1 MWKLKNITAKNICAF
16 RDMSYSPKQGCTT
29 LVFGHNMDNNA
40 QGSNGSGKSALI
52 EAIAIGL
59 TGDSLRKVKADEIIN
74 DAADE
79 AVITVI
85 LSNPELG
92 QMTINRK
99 LSRTQP
105 QAISVMLQTGPY
117 DTDTEEIKLSSV
129 LEYNKYILDMLGLTK
144 DDIFSNFILS
154 KHKYSSFLNA
164 SDREKKELIN
174 RFSNGQKVDE
184 SIEALHADMD
194 EVKNRLHTAERDMA
208 ACQGRVEAINEQ
220 IVTTKSEH
228 ERKESRKAESIAAH
242 EESIANYRSKIRQAK
257 SRITELGSILDGQD
271 KLDQILRDMEED
283 PKMSVADAY
292 REIAALLP
300 QYGVAPIANYA
311 NENDALNKELAD
323 CRKKAAN
330 TATTLKS
337 YENDVNRAAKTHAE
351 LAEKYRKADAAHGP
365 RIKVL
370 EAAITES
377 QQLISELETEGKKTR
392 DQINSLN
399 RDLDNVNQRLAG
411 VIECPKCHH
420 KFLLDSETPVEDLR
434 KEAQAIERKLYRVK
448 RTEDENSKKSQDA
461 YTTVSTNRKELRAMD
476 NESEQLSKEVS
487 NALRCLNNLKGTVST
502 LNKDLTTENN
512 RVAALEQ
519 RINNLRQA
527 LFDDAFAKL
536 DAATKKAESEQE
548 SLETDIA
555 AWNGSIETY
564 QEAIENL
571 KNTSIDD
578 AIKELESK
586 KEEYTKALNAAI
598 SKKESI
604 ESELAELTAQEAR
617 FSDFKTHLANSKI
630 EALSQITNEFL
641 EAIGSDLRIALSGYT
656 LLRTGKIRDKI
667 SISVLRDGIDCGSFA
682 KMSQGEQCRA
692 NLASILAL
700 HKLTNV
706 NCQDGKGLDLLIL
719 DEILDA
725 TDEAGLASMFDAL
738 NALQIT
744 AMVVSHGLIHES
756 YPHRMTVTKQNG
768 VSTLSDDEP

>member
-79 AVITVI
+79 AVISVT

-105 QAISVMLQTGPY
+105 QAITVTLQAGPY

-194 EVKNRLHTAERDMA
+194 EVKNRLHEAERNMA
-208 ACQGRVEAINEQ
+208 SCQGRVEAINEQ
-220 IVTTKSEH
+220 IVTTKSEQ

-242 EESIANYRSKIRQAK
+242 EESIANYRGKIRQAN
-257 SRITELGSILDGQD
+257 SRIAELGSLLEGQD

-283 PKMSVADAY
+283 FKMSVSDAY
-292 REIAALLP
+292 CKIAELLP
-300 QYGVAPIANYA
+300 QYGVASIADYA
-311 NENDALNKELAD
+311 RENDTLSKGLAG
-323 CRKKAAN
+323 CRDQV
-330 TATTLKS
+330 TSLETSLKS
-337 YENDVNRAAKTHAE
+337 LEKEANHASKIHAD
-351 LAEKYRKADAAHGP
+351 LAEKYRQTEAAHGP
-365 RIKVL
+365 RVKVL

-377 QQLISELETEGKKTR
+377 QQLISELEAEGMKTR
-392 DQINSLN
+392 EQINSLN
-399 RDLDNVNQRLAG
+399 RDLDRANQRLAG
-411 VIECPKCHH
+411 AIECPKCHH
-420 KFLLDSETPVEDLR
+420 KFLLDSEVPLTELR
-434 KEAQAIERKLYRVK
+434 KEAQAIERKLYRAK
-448 RTEDENSKKSQDA
+448 RTKEKNVKKSAEA
-461 YTTVSTNRKELRAMD
+461 YDIVSANRKELRDMD
-476 NESEQLSKEVS
+476 NESEQLSRDVS
-487 NALRCLNNLKGTVST
+487 NALRSLNNLKGSVST
-502 LNKDLTTENN
+502 LNKDLTTANN
-512 RVAALEQ
+512 RVAAMEQ

-548 SLETDIA
+548 SLENDIV
-555 AWNGSIETY
+555 AWNSSIKTY
-564 QEAIENL
+564 QEAIETL
-571 KNTSIDD
+571 KNASIDD
-578 AIKELESK
+578 AIKDLESK
-586 KEEYTKALNAAI
+586 KEEYTQALNSAI
-598 SKKESI
+598 SKKESV
-604 ESELAELTAQEAR
+604 ESELVELIAQETR

-744 AMVVSHGLIHES
+744 AMVVSHGLVHES

-768 VSTLSDDEP
+768 VSTLSDEEP

>member
-16 RDMSYSPKQGCTT
+16 KDMSYSPKQGCTT

-59 TGDSLRKVKADEIIN
+59 TGDSLRKVKVDEIIN
-74 DAADE
+74 DAAEE
-79 AVITVI
+79 AVITVT

-105 QAISVMLQTGPY
+105 QAITVTLQTGPY

-164 SDREKKELIN
+164 SDRDKKELIN

-184 SIEALHADMD
+184 SIEALHTDMD
-194 EVKNRLHTAERDMA
+194 EIKNRLHEAEKEMA
-208 ACQGRVEAINEQ
+208 SCQGRVDAINEQ
-220 IVTTKSEH
+220 IVNAQSEH
-228 ERKESRKAESIAAH
+228 EHKESRKAESIAAH
-242 EESIANYRSKIRQAK
+242 EECIADRRERIRLANN
-257 SRITELGSILDGQD
+257 RIEELNTVLAGHD
-271 KLDQILRDMEED
+271 KLDLILRDMEDD
-283 PKMSVADAY
+283 PNTSLTDAS
-292 REIAALLP
+292 REIAELLP
-300 QYGVAPIANYA
+300 EYGVASIADYA
-311 NENDALNKELAD
+311 GENEALTRELEECRTKSTQISKNLEQYVKEG
-323 CRKKAAN
+323 K
-330 TATTLKS
+330 T
-337 YENDVNRAAKTHAE
+337 AAKHHADLE
-351 LAEKYRKADAAHGP
+351 EKCRQTEAAHGP
-365 RIKVL
+365 RIKAL
-370 EAAITES
+370 EAAIDES
-377 QQLISELETEGKKTR
+377 QQLITELEAEAKKTR
-392 DQINSLN
+392 EQINTLN
-399 RDLDNVNQRLAG
+399 RSLDSANQRLAG
-411 VIECPKCHH
+411 MIECPKCHH
-420 KFLLDSETPVEDLR
+420 KFLLDSKTSEAELR
-434 KEAQAIERKLYRVK
+434 KETEAIQRKLYRVK
-448 RTEDENSKKSQDA
+448 RADSENAQKSQKA
-461 YTTVSTNRKELRAMD
+461 YGTVSTNRKELRAMD
-476 NESEQLSKEVS
+476 YESEQLSTEVS
-487 NALRCLNNLKGTVST
+487 NALRHLNNLRSTVST

-512 RVAALEQ
+512 RIATLEK
-519 RINNLRQA
+519 RIVDLRQT
-527 LFDDAFAKL
+527 LFDDAFANL
-536 DAATKKAESEQE
+536 DEASKKADSEQRT
-548 SLETDIA
+548 LLTNIET
-555 AWNGSIETY
+555 WNSSIETY
-564 QEAIENL
+564 QEAIETL
-571 KNTSIDD
+571 KNTSIENAVKD
-578 AIKELESK
+578 LESK
-586 KEEYTKALNAAI
+586 KEEYTKSLNAAI

-604 ESELAELTAQEAR
+604 ESELAKLTAQETR

-744 AMVVSHGLIHES
+744 AMVVSHGLVHES

-768 VSTLSDDEP
+768 VSTLNDEEL